1 MNEQT
6 KQKQAN
12 HHSNAFKLE
21 EGAQDLIARVMTIA
35 RLLATD
41 SAAPDDPSAE
51 QTQKGANNTRTE
63 TCSTVMPYDT

>member
-1 MNEQT
+1 MSEQT

-12 HHSNAFKLE
+12 HNSNAFKLE
-21 EGAQDLIARVMTIA
+21 EGAQDMIARVMTVA

-51 QTQKGANNTRTE
+51 QTHKGRKKHKDKNL
-63 TCSTVMPYDT
+63 